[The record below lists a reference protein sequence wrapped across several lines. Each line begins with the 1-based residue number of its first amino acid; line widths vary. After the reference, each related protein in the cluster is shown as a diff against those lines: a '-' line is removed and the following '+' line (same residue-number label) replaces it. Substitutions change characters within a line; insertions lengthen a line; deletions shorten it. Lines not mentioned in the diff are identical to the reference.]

1 MNKIPKVLIYSPS
14 TAGGLAE
21 HTYYQARALDK
32 AGAKVLCL
40 VSPSFLAGRKTDFE
54 TVVCLPDPVEGHS
67 GLMKKLRMA
76 WRIITSRYV
85 LAWQIIKWHP
95 DLVLLDSYVE
105 YLAPLWIDPH
115 ILLSRIFGVC
125 YAANLHDP
133 VRSYVIGP
141 KWWHKL
147 SVWLAYQPLDFVL
160 VHHELSDRS
169 IIPKRVRAVV
179 APHGLYKVVL
189 GNHDQQQVRCEW
201 KVQSGQKVFLSFG
214 YVRNGKNLDLAIRAL
229 KEVPEAFLVV
239 AGSVSS
245 YKDKSFDDYRNLAAD
260 MGVTER
266 CRFVEGF
273 VGDQEIGRYF
283 AGANFILLSYSSNF
297 YSQSGVLN
305 IAAHARKPI
314 LASASP
320 SPMIEAVTKYHLGV
334 AVKPDSS
341 EAIVGGMRQLMYES
355 ITPDWEGYESAASWD
370 LNAKSVLYAAGFTG
384 KTES

>member
-1 MNKIPKVLIYSPS
+1 MPKILIYSPS

-21 HTYYQARALDK
+21 HTYYQARALEK
-32 AGAKVLCL
+32 AGVKVICL
-40 VSPSFLAGRKTDFE
+40 IPPSFLAGRKTDFE
-54 TVVCLPDPVEGHS
+54 TVVCLPNPVEGPS

-76 WRIITSRYV
+76 WRIISSRYV
-85 LAWQIIKWHP
+85 LAWQIIKQRP

-141 KWWHKL
+141 LWWHRL

-169 IIPKRVRAVV
+169 IIPKRVRVVV
-179 APHGLYKVVL
+179 APHGIYEVDL
-189 GNHDQQQVRCEW
+189 GNHDPQQVRNEW
-201 KVQSGQKVFLSFG
+201 EVQSGKKVFLSFG
-214 YVRNGKNLDLAIRAL
+214 YVRDGKNLDLAIRAL

-239 AGSVSS
+239 AGSVASS
-245 YKDKSFDDYRNLAAD
+245 KDKSFDDYRNLATES
-260 MGVTER
+260 GVAER
-266 CRFVEGF
+266 CRFIEGF
-273 VGDQEIGRYF
+273 VSDQEIGRYF
-283 AGANFILLSYSSNF
+283 AGADFILLSYSSNF
-297 YSQSGVLN
+297 HSQSGVLN

-320 SPMIEAVTKYHLGV
+320 SPMIEVVTKYRLGV
-334 AVKPDSS
+334 AVVPDSS
-341 EAIVGGMRQLMYES
+341 ETIVGGMRQLMYEA
-355 ITPDWEGYESAASWD
+355 ITPDWKAYESAASWD
-370 LNAKSVLYAAGFTG
+370 LNAKSVLDAAGFTG